1 MIDTIKQKLSE
12 IEKTHDVKILFAAES
27 GSRAWDFASPDSDY
41 DVRFIYARPYTDYLK
56 LNPSRDVIE
65 LPINDDLDINGWDVK
80 KALSLLNKSNISIF
94 EWFGSP
100 IRYKTSEWSDRLED
114 ALPDLF
120 NPREA
125 VYHYYRMAKKCDIA
139 ALDIDHVSVKK
150 YLYALRAGL
159 AADYIIRN
167 KTVPPI
173 KFFDLVCAYPDMNPD
188 IRKMILYLRDLKS
201 YSCEDN
207 KVPKNLTL
215 NQFIHTLIDNAH
227 ENVNLMRTPYSEDT
241 FNAQMAYLDRMMLNA
256 LDIRE

>member
-1 MIDTIKQKLSE
+1 MIDVIKQKLSE

-100 IRYKTSEWSDRLED
+100 IRYKTSEWSDSLEGT
-114 ALPDLF
+114 LPDLF

-125 VYHYYRMAKKCDIA
+125 VYHYYRMARKCDMT
-139 ALDIDHVSVKK
+139 ALDNDHVSVKK

-173 KFFDLVCAYPDMNPD
+173 KFFDLVLEYPGIDPD
-188 IRKMILYLRDLKS
+188 IRKTILYLMELKS

-207 KVPKNLTL
+207 KVPKNLEL
-215 NQFIHTLIDNAH
+215 NVFIHSLIGKASENADSMKT
-227 ENVNLMRTPYSEDT
+227 EYSEDT
-241 FNAQMAYLDRMMLNA
+241 FNAQMAYLNRMMLNA